1 MGGGVSM
8 LAGEVLLLAFLRHL
22 KKHRTS
28 DYRERGNGEAV
39 RQGFSEH
46 RPDKADRA
54 VTQLP
59 RGCSLFRI
67 CPRTEIPALAGM
79 TGYIPLTV
87 ITAKAEISGR

>member
-22 KKHRTS
+22 KKHRTG

-46 RPDKADRA
+46 RPGKADRA

-59 RGCSLFRI
+59 RGCSLFLDMSSDRN
-67 CPRTEIPALAGM
+67 PRL
-79 TGYIPLTV
+79 
-87 ITAKAEISGR
+87 SGDDGLHTSYRHYR